1 MIKNERLIM
10 LTIGAVMMMES
21 LDGSALNTSLPQI
34 AYSLQVNPI
43 NLKIAITIY
52 LLTLGTFIPVASW
65 FTDRFGIKHILS
77 FSIIGFLLMSIFC
90 GISTSLIMI
99 TVFRTLQGLFA
110 AFTMPLARLL
120 IVRLFSHDYV
130 RAMATIGPLMLIGSM
145 LGPLVGGMITTW
157 INWRFIFFLNVP
169 LGLLAMFAIYQF
181 FPKSK
186 TRGVPKFD
194 YLGFLILGAGLFL
207 ALFSIDTIEQLSI
220 TQLKI
225 IYCLL
230 CLPTVKLHEIPQ
242 LLYVTNNTVYKER
255 QNIKNKL
262 GGLKSN
268 FLLKKMQAAGFFE
281 AFFLEH

>member
-1 MIKNERLIM
+1 MKRLIM

-21 LDGSALNTSLPQI
+21 LDRSALNTSLPQI

-52 LLTLGTFIPVASW
+52 LLTLGAFIPVASW
-65 FTDRFGIKHILS
+65 FSDRFGIKRILS

-90 GISTSLIMI
+90 GISTGLIMI
-99 TVFRTLQGLFA
+99 TIFQALQGLFA

-157 INWRFIFFLNVP
+157 LNWRFIFFLNVP
-169 LGLLAMFAIYQF
+169 LGLLAIFAIYHY

-186 TRGVPKFD
+186 TRRVAKFD
-194 YLGFLILGAGLFL
+194 YLGFLILGSGLL
-207 ALFSIDTIEQLSI
+207 LTLFAIDTIVDINIHSI
-220 TQLKI
+220 RWPERRFFAK
-225 IYCLL
+225 
-230 CLPTVKLHEIPQ
+230 K
-242 LLYVTNNTVYKER
+242 NTSIR
-255 QNIKNKL
+255 
-262 GGLKSN
+262 
-268 FLLKKMQAAGFFE
+268 FF
-281 AFFLEH
+281 